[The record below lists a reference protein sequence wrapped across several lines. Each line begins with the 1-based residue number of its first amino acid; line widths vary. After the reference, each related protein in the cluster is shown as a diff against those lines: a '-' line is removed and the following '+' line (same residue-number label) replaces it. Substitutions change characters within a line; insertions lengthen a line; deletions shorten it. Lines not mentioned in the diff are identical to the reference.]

1 MEAEADFVESATE
14 VAVTVA
20 SAGLGIVAGA
30 VYRPADVIEPQ
41 EPATQPIPETAQVT
55 AVFELPVTVAL
66 NCCWPFTARVTLL
79 GETATETLVAE
90 PTVTIAVPTSE
101 RSERETADTV
111 TVDGLGAVDGAV

>member
-55 AVFELPVTVAL
+55 AVFELQVTVAL
-66 NCCWPFTARVTLL
+66 NCCWPFTARGTLV